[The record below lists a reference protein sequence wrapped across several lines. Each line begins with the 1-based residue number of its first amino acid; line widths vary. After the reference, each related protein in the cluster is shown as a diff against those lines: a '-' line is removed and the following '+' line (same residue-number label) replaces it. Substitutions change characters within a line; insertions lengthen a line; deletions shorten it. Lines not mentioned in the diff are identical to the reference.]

1 MSYNCFAEKV
11 AKGPKRHV
19 VSKVLQKAINIEG
32 AVLVPPSV
40 ATAWLESRK
49 PEKPSSIE
57 AEPSCRDGFGFTT
70 ALA

>member
-32 AVLVPPSV
+32 ATELVL
-40 ATAWLESRK
+40 LCLIRK
-49 PEKPSSIE
+49 RVILALNPFQ
-57 AEPSCRDGFGFTT
+57 RDRNVTICLT
-70 ALA
+70 